1 MIYGSGEEL
10 FNRGA
15 NMMAALE
22 ANRSIRK
29 YLAPSLMLLI
39 STAGVLGAQ
48 RKPYA
53 PPSDEGCKAEYIKI
67 RMDSS
72 STNRDAL
79 RLCVTRLDSASRASR
94 LAQTRA
100 EAMQLAT
107 MFFDIPEYHDEG
119 RLAVDIER
127 PGALL
132 GPKLGIYA
140 SPFLGGFTRPAQ
152 IYEQGIPGI
161 LAALVIVEG
170 KPGDP
175 VPASYSRLQLQTG
188 LNCVYL
194 YVDPPAAG
202 ANVPNYLAHLHY
214 TARVSHPT
222 GGACD
227 RSAAAAVPTPLS
239 VVPVRSKRFSRDED
253 VPAVARFDTDVSGSP
268 IMSVRCL
275 NAFCEIGVTAEKYV
289 RTPDNLNR
297 PNQSEAVWDPVL
309 GGDRKL
315 IVKGWHDEQHLAVLG
330 ADYNWYS
337 SDVKALIEPDSRA
350 AEYDSADFH
359 DQWRT
364 VGVIQI
370 DAPLPVTSKYYRW
383 GLRQG
388 RNKLEFRYNSK
399 NKPNPI
405 WEAHIVQPKGGIVDW
420 YSNVRTVHY
429 DVTVPAITRFRWTEA
444 DDGVWAPC
452 GNACCKATATQ

>member
-1 MIYGSGEEL
+1 
-10 FNRGA
+10 
-15 NMMAALE
+15 MMAALE
-22 ANRSIRK
+22 ENGSMRK
-29 YLAPSLMLLI
+29 YVAHVTRSLMLLI
-39 STAGVLGAQ
+39 STAAVLGAQ
-48 RKPYA
+48 RKAYA
-53 PPSDEGCKAEYIKI
+53 PPNDEGCKQEYIKV
-67 RMDSS
+67 RGDSS
-72 STNRDAL
+72 ASNRDAL
-79 RLCVTRLDSASRASR
+79 RLCVMRLDSASRATR
-94 LAQTRA
+94 LDMTRA
-100 EAMQLAT
+100 AAMQLAT

-152 IYEQGIPGI
+152 IYEQGIPGT
-161 LAALVIVEG
+161 LAALVVVEG

-194 YVDPPAAG
+194 YVDPPPAG
-202 ANVPNYLAHLHY
+202 ATVPNYLAHLHY
-214 TARVSHPT
+214 TARVALAT
-222 GGACD
+222 GGTCD
-227 RSAAAAVPTPLS
+227 RKAAAAVPTPLS
-239 VVPVRSKRFSRDED
+239 VVPVKSKRFSRDED

-268 IMSVRCL
+268 IMSFRCL
-275 NAFCEIGVTAEKYV
+275 NAFCEIGVAAEKYV

-297 PNQSEAVWDPVL
+297 PNQSEAAWDPPF
-309 GGDRKL
+309 GGDRKM

-330 ADYNWYS
+330 PDYNWHS
-337 SDVKALIEPDSRA
+337 SDVKALIEPDPKA

-359 DQWRT
+359 DQWKT

-370 DAPLPVTSKYYRW
+370 DAPLPATSKYYKW

-399 NKPNPI
+399 KPV
-405 WEAHIVQPKGGIVDW
+405 WEAHIVQPKTGVVVDW
-420 YSNVRTVHY
+420 YRNERTPHF
-429 DVTVPAITRFRWTEA
+429 DMTVPAITRFRWTEA